1 MLPSPSAPDSTLP
14 LSMLSPAVP
23 LSQHLLLL
31 LFHPLLHCSSLLHA
45 PSRSRYRVARTSMH
59 RCALSRARSAFAH
72 IRTQSR
78 IEHRLPALTGRV
90 QRSLGSHRLALSR
103 PGRSAWSTSRSFSPS
118 LSLSLFLHT
127 RSRTEYRHVSRTPRH
142 HRHFVSRSVSSCLS
156 SFPSLVLLPS
166 FSPTYRFLLLLY
178 SPSLP
183 PFLRHTFP
191 PLSLLSV
198 ILRRSPLFLS
208 FSLRFP
214 HRRQCRAQRSRAAMR
229 TTQMHASDCTTLDVN
244 GLAREKKRV
253 RRSVCERIA
262 GVTDDSLR

>member
-1 MLPSPSAPDSTLP
+1 MLPSPSAPTP
-14 LSMLSPAVP
+14 LSLSR
-23 LSQHLLLL
+23 
-31 LFHPLLHCSSLLHA
+31 CS
-45 PSRSRYRVARTSMH
+45 PPPSRYRNTFSSSSSTLSSTALPYYMHLLGRDTASRGH
-59 RCALSRARSAFAH
+59 RCTDAHSHARVAHSRTFARSRALS
-72 IRTQSR
+72 TDC
-78 IEHRLPALTGRV
+78 L
-90 QRSLGSHRLALSR
+90 RSLVEFNDLSDRTVSLYLAPVDPRGLPLALSL
-103 PGRSAWSTSRSFSPS
+103 P